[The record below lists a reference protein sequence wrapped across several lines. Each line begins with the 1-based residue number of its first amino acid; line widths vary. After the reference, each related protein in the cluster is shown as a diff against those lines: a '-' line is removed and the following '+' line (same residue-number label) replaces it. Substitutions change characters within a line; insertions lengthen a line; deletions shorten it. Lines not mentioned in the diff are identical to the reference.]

1 VAARVGAALVAARS
15 FSILLLLE
23 LYPAIDIHKGQVVRA
38 SRSDLSRATLY
49 DPDPFAVADRFVAAG
64 ARWVHVVDLDR
75 AFGVGDQTTL
85 VAQLVKHLNVPV
97 QLGGG
102 LWTADDVAELRDC
115 GVQRVLLGSRAA
127 ADEHALAELADQFA
141 ADCLGLAIDV
151 ENGRVWSRDWPEASG
166 WKPEDLA
173 RRAQQAGITTL
184 VVTEL
189 GHEGKL
195 KGADV
200 DGSAAIAKGLGMD
213 VIVSGG
219 VDGLEDLRRIES
231 AGLAGAIVGR
241 ALFEKRFTL
250 EEALASILSP

>member
-1 VAARVGAALVAARS
+1 MEI
-15 FSILLLLE
+15 F
-23 LYPAIDIHKGQVVRA
+23 PAIDIHRGQVVRA

-49 DPDPFAVADRFVAAG
+49 DPDPLAVADRFAAAG

-85 VAQLVKHLNVPV
+85 VATLVKRLDIPV
-97 QLGGG
+97 QVGGG
-102 LWTADDVAELRDC
+102 PSTADEVAELRDC
-115 GVQRVLLGSRAA
+115 GVQRILLGSRAA
-127 ADEHALAELADQFA
+127 ADEATLAELADQFA

-151 ENGRVWSRDWPEASG
+151 QDGRVWSRNWPEASQWTPAG
-166 WKPEDLA
+166 LA
-173 RRAQQAGITTL
+173 QRAKQAGIETL

-195 KGADV
+195 KGSDV
-200 DGSAAIAKGLGMD
+200 DGAAALARESGMD

-219 VDGLEDLRRIES
+219 VDGLDDLLRIEA

-250 EEALASILSP
+250 QEALACLSS